1 MVSTLPKYLHQY
13 FWGDRLSELNLNDHR
28 RYITQ
33 TILEKG
39 DRQAASW
46 LIKTTGKKNLKKSLS
61 SLSLT
66 PKSANFWRLYLS

>member
-13 FWGDRLSELNLNDHR
+13 FWGDRLGELNLNDHR

-46 LIKTTGKKNLKKSLS
+46 LLKITGKSALKEQLKT
-61 SLSLT
+61 LSLT
-66 PKSANFWRLYLS
+66 PRSANFWQLYLS

>member
-1 MVSTLPKYLHQY
+1 MASTLPKYLHQY

-66 PKSANFWRLYLS
+66 PKSANFWQLYLS

>member
-1 MVSTLPKYLHQY
+1 MPATLPKFLHQY
-13 FWGDRLSELNLNDHR
+13 FWGDQLNQLNWQDHR

-39 DRQAASW
+39 DRQAAAW
-46 LIKTTGKKNLKKSLS
+46 LLKTAGNQSIKKQLS